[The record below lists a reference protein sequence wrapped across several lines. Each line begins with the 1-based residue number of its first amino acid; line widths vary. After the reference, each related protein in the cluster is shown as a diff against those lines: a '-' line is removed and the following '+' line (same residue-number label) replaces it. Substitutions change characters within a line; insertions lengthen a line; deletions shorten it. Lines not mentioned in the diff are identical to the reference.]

1 MEQTRHVV
9 VFYCVSGVCC
19 GQAYLRGVA
28 VSSRVDMYF
37 VVCAG
42 EREAVSQVT
51 LLPRRNVSFSLGDEA
66 ASTQAT
72 QVIGGGNATALRGA
86 VQGAGSVGSV
96 VVHVHVC

>member
-1 MEQTRHVV
+1 MLWAGL
-9 VFYCVSGVCC
+9 SP
-19 GQAYLRGVA
+19 GVA

-37 VVCAG
+37 VCAG
-42 EREAVSQVT
+42 AREAVSQVT

-66 ASTQAT
+66 AGTQAT
-72 QVIGGGNATALRGA
+72 QVIGGGNVTALRGA